1 MKFKILYLEYEG
13 TKRKFNFSESN
24 NLIFSK
30 KNSVGKSTLLRI
42 LLYSLGYA
50 IPGTKGIKFEKLS
63 TTLFF
68 EIGNREIILKR
79 KSNNLELIE
88 RQISEFYLLPD
99 DNIYLLQSIFNSKNK
114 DVLENIIG
122 SIYMDQEKGW
132 TLLNKGYVIG
142 RIYFNLYDLVGGLD
156 NRNIEE
162 LREELETLKKEKAK
176 YNAMKSVYYYQTSI
190 IEENSALEFDYID
203 KVENDILMLELEK
216 KQQQKELKEIEK
228 AIEDNQN
235 FVNFIEKMKISVE
248 VDKKAILVKKDN
260 IVGFEESQLHTLT
273 RKKMIEIKIKKV
285 ESEINKLKTNLS
297 KEYRLLNFETELQK
311 FDSRI
316 MNINLDL
323 NLIEKLI
330 NEIDRKEKRTKEK
343 LRKKVITNNN
353 IINDLYDNIHD
364 YAKRLGIEQYLDLKS
379 DFIFTNNLKQYSGT
393 VLHKLVFAFKL
404 SYIKAIEKY
413 LGITL
418 PIILDSPSGREIVKE
433 NIDSLFA
440 IIKEDFKDNQIILAS
455 IFKDYNLDEI
465 KIIEIENGI
474 FRDK

>member
-1 MKFKILYLEYEG
+1 M
-13 TKRKFNFSESN
+13 
-24 NLIFSK
+24 
-30 KNSVGKSTLLRI
+30 
-42 LLYSLGYA
+42 
-50 IPGTKGIKFEKLS
+50 
-63 TTLFF
+63 
-68 EIGNREIILKR
+68 
-79 KSNNLELIE
+79 
-88 RQISEFYLLPD
+88 
-99 DNIYLLQSIFNSKNK
+99 
-114 DVLENIIG
+114 
-122 SIYMDQEKGW
+122 
-132 TLLNKGYVIG
+132 
-142 RIYFNLYDLVGGLD
+142 
-156 NRNIEE
+156 
-162 LREELETLKKEKAK
+162 
-176 YNAMKSVYYYQTSI
+176 
-190 IEENSALEFDYID
+190 
-203 KVENDILMLELEK
+203 
-216 KQQQKELKEIEK
+216 
-228 AIEDNQN
+228 
-235 FVNFIEKMKISVE
+235 
-248 VDKKAILVKKDN
+248 
-260 IVGFEESQLHTLT
+260 
-273 RKKMIEIKIKKV
+273 
-285 ESEINKLKTNLS
+285 KTNLS
-297 KEYRLLNFETELQK
+297 KEYQLLNFETELQK